1 MLKKLFILLV
11 ICHIFLQAVDVDKTN
26 TSVALTLEE
35 QEYLDKKP
43 YLSVMNLI
51 DFQPFNFREH
61 EHPIGYTIDVI
72 DLMGKHLN
80 KEIKYIDKPWSEQ
93 LDMLKNG
100 TLDIIPHIAINE
112 RRKEFVD
119 YTNFNH
125 ITFLI
130 GFGTNKESKLK
141 SIEDLFGKKLAVVKM
156 SYLENH
162 IKKNFPK
169 IKLYSVKTRQEA
181 IEAVATNKAY
191 AIIDNIPTLN
201 YYVHEKWL
209 TNFKIVTIDD
219 LGLPLETKMPMGVK
233 KGDLLLKSIL
243 EKTHQTIPMEKIN
256 KLHSKWINVESKK
269 TFNNNLTQEE
279 KEYLKK
285 KKKILMCVLPDWLPF
300 DQIDKNGKHKG
311 IGADFI
317 KIISK
322 DIGTPIELLPTKQWS
337 ESLNNIR
344 QRKCDILPVAMEIPS
359 RKDSMNFTKPYVT
372 EPFVIATKSDK
383 FFIKNEKELSN
394 KKIGIVKNYAFI
406 DVLKSRNPLI
416 QIINVENT
424 KDGLKKVRSGELFG
438 YIDAMPTIGYAIQK
452 YSMLDLKVAGKLD
465 FDITIS
471 IASRN
476 DEPLLNSIMQKALDD
491 IDEDKRRTLVG
502 HWISIKVAQEF
513 DYTMLWKISGIF
525 LVVLFGILYKNRA
538 VNLLNKKIVLANK
551 AIKEQQEMVDKYVLI
566 LSTDL
571 DGIITHVNKAYL
583 NEIGFSASELIGQTH
598 SLIRHPD
605 MTKTFF
611 DKLWERLKSDNIW
624 NGELKN
630 RTKEGKDIW
639 FSMNIEPILAN
650 NKKIGYRSISQNITD
665 KKTIEKFSVTDQLTQ
680 LYNRHYLEKSF
691 LIEIE
696 RSKRYSTTLS
706 LILLDIDYFKS
717 VNDTFGHD
725 VGDETLKTVA
735 QILQKS
741 VRKTD
746 VVGRWGGEEFI
757 IITPN
762 TTISQTQI
770 LAEKIRLA
778 VESYEFKT
786 IKHTTIS
793 LGVSE
798 YMIDDTKE
806 RFVQKADIALYQ
818 AKKNGRNKV
827 EIFK

>member
-1 MLKKLFILLV
+1 MLKKIFILL
-11 ICHIFLQAVDVDKTN
+11 IIFNIFLQAVDVEKTN
-26 TSVALTLEE
+26 ISVSLTEEE
-35 QEYLDKKP
+35 QEYLDNKP
-43 YLSVMNLI
+43 YLSVMNLT
-51 DFQPFNFREH
+51 DFQPFNYREDN
-61 EHPIGYTIDVI
+61 HPIGYTIDVVN
-72 DLMGKHLN
+72 LMGKYLN
-80 KEIKYIDKPWSEQ
+80 KEIRYIDKTWAEQ
-93 LDMLKNG
+93 LNMLHDG
-100 TLDIIPHIAINE
+100 TLDIIPHLAINE

-119 YTNFNH
+119 YTSFSH

-130 GFGTNKESKLK
+130 GFGTNKENKLN
-141 SIEDLFGKKLAVVKM
+141 SIKDLFGKKLAVVKM
-156 SYLENH
+156 SYLEDH
-162 IKKNFPK
+162 IKKNFPE
-169 IKLYSVKTRQEA
+169 IELYSVKTRQEA
-181 IEAVATNKAY
+181 VQAVATNKAF
-191 AIIDNIPTLN
+191 AVVDNIPTLN
-201 YYVHEKWL
+201 YFIQEKWL
-209 TNFKIVTIDD
+209 TNFKIVIVNN

-233 KGDLLLKSIL
+233 KGERLLKSIL
-243 EKTHQTIPMEKIN
+243 EKTDHAIPLAEIN
-256 KLHSKWINVESKK
+256 KLYKKWVNIESKK
-269 TFNNNLTQEE
+269 TFNNSLTKEE
-279 KEYLKK
+279 KEYLQK

-300 DQIDKNGKHKG
+300 EQIDQNGKHKG
-311 IGADFI
+311 IGADFM

-322 DIGTPIELLPTKQWS
+322 DIDTPIELLPTKEWS

-359 RKDSMNFTKPYVT
+359 RKESMNFTKPYVT

-424 KDGLKKVRSGELFG
+424 KDGLEKVRSGELFG

-491 IDEDKRRTLVG
+491 IDEDQRRTLVG

-513 DYTMLWKISGIF
+513 DYTMLWKISGVF

-583 NEIGFSASELIGQTH
+583 NEIGFSASELVGQTH
-598 SLIRHPD
+598 SLMRHPD
-605 MTKTFF
+605 MTKAFF
-611 DKLWERLKSDNIW
+611 DNLWERLEADNFW
-624 NGELKN
+624 SGEVKN
-630 RTKEGKDIW
+630 LTKEGKDIW
-639 FSMNIEPILAN
+639 FLMNIEPIFAN

-717 VNDTFGHD
+717 VNDTYGHD
-725 VGDETLKTVA
+725 VGDETLKIVA

-741 VRKTD
+741 IRKTD

-762 TTISQTQI
+762 TTISQAQI

-806 RFVQKADIALYQ
+806 RFVQKADIVLYQ